1 MKDKFK
7 IIKAITG
14 PIGFI
19 ILGTHLVQKTDIIE
33 MIIGYVNICFWS
45 ILLLFTFYKLITK
58 KLSFFVT

>member
-7 IIKAITG
+7 IIKAITV

-19 ILGTHLVQKTDIIE
+19 MLGTYLVQKTDIIG
-33 MIIGYVNICFWS
+33 MIIGYVNISFWS

-58 KLSFFVT
+58 KT